1 MENNSNYG
9 RLITKDIKLY
19 RMWFKQMV
27 DLQGIY
33 VIFRAPKADK
43 HYTTYAEINSSYEK
57 PQKVGCI
64 FEEHPEQQTLK
75 KLGWAAELQESASVI
90 HVPYDLEG
98 IQQGALFIIPSGIDN
113 ATGRL
118 FRVVKL
124 SNIMI
129 YPASIAC
136 QIVPEY
142 ENTYEEAQSNFKHNN
157 FTLLADDDDDV
168 SQAVRTNTIIYNN
181 GEDNT

>member
-1 MENNSNYG
+1 MENNNPNYG
-9 RLITKDIKLY
+9 LLLTKDIKLH
-19 RMWFKQMV
+19 RSWFKQMV
-27 DLQGIY
+27 RLIGIN
-33 VIFRAPKADK
+33 VIYRAPKPDK
-43 HYTTYAEINSSYEK
+43 HYTTYAEIESNYEK
-57 PQKVGCI
+57 PRLIGCI
-64 FEEHPEQQTLK
+64 FDEHPEQQTFK
-75 KLGWAAELQESASVI
+75 KIGWAAELQESASII

-98 IQQGALFIIPSGIDN
+98 LQQGALFIVPSGLDN

-142 ENTYEEAQSNFKHNN
+142 ENTYEKSQSDFKHSSFNLLNDEEGDFKPLNINN
-157 FTLLADDDDDV
+157 QLLNDE
-168 SQAVRTNTIIYNN
+168 
-181 GEDNT
+181 ED